1 MFTSVDTQTCVGDLA
16 DHLRQYGIR
25 HFASN
30 DYYWEWGA
38 KRLGPM
44 LTDQV
49 DRMRMPLLEERVTA
63 GNLLAFYDF
72 IANPKVSG
80 VVHSMNAD
88 AIRACG
94 EFGGRHLHNRKKVLD
109 LGCNVG
115 YLSTWFARLDSQR
128 QIVGVDLSAKSIEE
142 AAKRAKSLG
151 IANVRFEVCD
161 LTRSVP
167 GTGYDAIV
175 DCQTLFSV
183 GDVRAA
189 CRIVRSAMS
198 PDGVL
203 VSIVRLFLAE
213 QAREI
218 VQTINSAGLKIDYCQ
233 WIHCSDLGGD
243 QLFLGTVASLH
254 QADSGRR
261 IDFDEQCRLVDELP

>member
-1 MFTSVDTQTCVGDLA
+1 MSTSEGTQTCVVDLA

-25 HFASN
+25 HFANN
-30 DYYWEWGA
+30 DYYLEWGA

-49 DRMRMPLLEERVTA
+49 DRMREPLLEEKVSVGDLR
-63 GNLLAFYDF
+63 AFYNF

-88 AIRACG
+88 AIRVCG
-94 EFGGRHLHNRKKVLD
+94 EFAGRQLHNRKKVLD

-128 QIVGVDLSAKSIEE
+128 HVTGVDLSTRSIEE
-142 AAKRAKSLG
+142 ATKRARTLG
-151 IANVRFEVCD
+151 IANARFEVCD

-183 GDVRAA
+183 GDVFAA
-189 CRIVRSAMS
+189 CRVVRSAIA
-198 PDGVL
+198 PEGVL
-203 VSIVRLFLAE
+203 VSVVRLYHRE
-213 QAREI
+213 QAKQLMR
-218 VQTINSAGLKIDYCQ
+218 TLKNSGLKVEHSE
-233 WIHCSDLGGD
+233 WIHCSDLGEDKLFWGIVALSNGRDSD
-243 QLFLGTVASLH
+243 QQL
-254 QADSGRR
+254 DC
-261 IDFDEQCRLVDELP
+261 DEQCSLVNKLL